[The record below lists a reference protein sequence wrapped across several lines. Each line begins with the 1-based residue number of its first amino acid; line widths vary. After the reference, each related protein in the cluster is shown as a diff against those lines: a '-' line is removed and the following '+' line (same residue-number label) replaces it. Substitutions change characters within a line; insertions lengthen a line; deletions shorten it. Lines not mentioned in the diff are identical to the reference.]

1 MDKATLEMLKDKAFG
16 IRCSTIREIASFG
29 SGHIGGSMSIVEI
42 LSYLY
47 YREMNVDPENPKK
60 EDRDRLVVSKGHAGP
75 AVYAALASKGF
86 FPSSWL
92 STLNQGGTK
101 LPSHCDMTKTPG
113 VDFTGGSLGQGFSA
127 AVGIALGQR
136 VKKLDASGTDIFFT
150 DGIKEVGFTH
160 QRFGNL
166 ENYGAKNLLI
176 ADFSK
181 YSEQTLQNVSTAL
194 KKVQQVWKDAFKNA

>member
-1 MDKATLEMLKDKAFG
+1 MQIQKTTTNFQG
-16 IRCSTIREIASFG
+16 VNF
-29 SGHIGGSMSIVEI
+29 
-42 LSYLY
+42 
-47 YREMNVDPENPKK
+47 PKK
-60 EDRDRLVVSKGHAGP
+60 VQTRDLNKIKDFFANENNM
-75 AVYAALASKGF
+75 AL
-86 FPSSWL
+86 
-92 STLNQGGTK
+92 
-101 LPSHCDMTKTPG
+101 
-113 VDFTGGSLGQGFSA
+113 
-127 AVGIALGQR
+127 

>member
-1 MDKATLEMLKDKAFG
+1 MDIKHLIEHSSLKIAKEKIKYDEPMKLHTSFKVGGPAECYIKIESYKELKD
-16 IRCSTIREIASFG
+16 
-29 SGHIGGSMSIVEI
+29 I
-42 LSYLY
+42 LDFA
-47 YREMNVDPENPKK
+47 NENNM
-60 EDRDRLVVSKGHAGP
+60 
-75 AVYAALASKGF
+75 AL
-86 FPSSWL
+86 
-92 STLNQGGTK
+92 
-101 LPSHCDMTKTPG
+101 
-113 VDFTGGSLGQGFSA
+113 
-127 AVGIALGQR
+127 